1 MLNGQWYMMSGIVT
15 LPDDDETRK
24 LIDNGYLRLE
34 PSVPKERTRLNT
46 KAPFEIRYKFEE
58 VISPEHGIIDTT
70 YEGIEIIR
78 NGGTVFIRQP
88 DTLHHALQLL
98 LNIPKGIRPW
108 DELSSNTKE
117 PS

>member
-46 KAPFEIRYKFEE
+46 KAPFEIRYKFAE

-70 YEGIEIIR
+70 YEGVEIIR
-78 NGGTVFIRQP
+78 DGQAISMTQP
-88 DTLHHALQLL
+88 ESLSDALQIVHQLHQ
-98 LNIPKGIRPW
+98 GIRPFP
-108 DELSSNTKE
+108 DQL
-117 PS
+117 